1 MLQTEQISV
10 KVNETVFSLNK
21 NSTIF
26 DAIKAANKT
35 KIVAAKLDGV
45 MVDLCTVLSQDC
57 ELHLFTFDSDEG
69 KEVFWHSSSHILG
82 NALVNLHKCKLVNG
96 PATSEGFYYDV
107 ESDTPISTD
116 DFAAIEDEM
125 RKIIKSNFKFEKVV
139 KTKEQLLEMYKDNP
153 CKTYFIEKNVKNETS
168 VYMNGD
174 FYDMCLGPHLPSTG
188 GVGAVKL
195 LKTSSVYFLNDAKNA
210 SLQRIYGISFPNKT
224 LLKEYCDRIERA
236 KEMDHRKIGNEMDL
250 FFFHKYSPGSCF
262 WLPEGAHIYNK
273 LVEFLRG
280 EYRKRGFLE
289 VITPNI
295 FSTDLWKES
304 GHYQNYKDNIYM
316 IEKEDFAMKPM
327 NCPAH
332 CLIFRSVERSF
343 RELPVRFADFG
354 VLHRNEISGA
364 LSGLTRVRRFQ
375 QDDAHIFC
383 QRDQIQSEIG
393 KCLDFLD
400 YVYRLFDF
408 KYDLLLSTRPEHFL
422 GEIAEWNEA
431 EKALRS
437 AIEASGHPYQINEGD
452 GAFYGPKIDI
462 VLYDALGRKC
472 QCATIQ
478 LDFQLPQRFNLK
490 YTSTDGTL
498 NSPVIIHRAILGSI
512 ERMIAIILE
521 SYGKKLPFWLT
532 PRQIAIVP
540 LYAEDYAN
548 VIKNTLSDLQVKVFD
563 EKGLT
568 LNKRIRNAETAG
580 YRLVCVVGK
589 KEEENRQINVRFESG
604 NKNMNLPEFI
614 DFVRGLS
621 ASKANF
627 DQSCIELNSIN
638 GEALTCP
645 LGNEMKKCSINE

>member
-10 KVNETVFSLNK
+10 KVDETVFSLNK

-26 DAIKAANKT
+26 DAIKASNKT
-35 KIVAAKLDGV
+35 KIVAAKLDGA
-45 MVDLCTVLSQDC
+45 MVDLSTVLSQDC
-57 ELHLFTFDSDEG
+57 ELHLFTFDSEEG

-82 NALVNLHKCKLVNG
+82 NALVNIHKCKLVNG

-224 LLKEYCDRIERA
+224 LLKEYCDRVERA

-422 GEIAEWNEA
+422 GEIVEWNEA
-431 EKALRS
+431 EKALKS
-437 AIEASGHPYQINEGD
+437 AIEASGHPYQVNKGD

-498 NSPVIIHRAILGSI
+498 NAPVIIHRAILGSI

-580 YRLVCVVGK
+580 YRLVSVVGK